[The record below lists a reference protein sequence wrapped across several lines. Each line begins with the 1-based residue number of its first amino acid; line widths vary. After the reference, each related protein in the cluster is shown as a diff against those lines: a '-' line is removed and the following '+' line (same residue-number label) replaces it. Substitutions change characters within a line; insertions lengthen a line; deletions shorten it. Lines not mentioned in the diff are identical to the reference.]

1 MIGWI
6 EQHASVDLGNI
17 LVAIAALFAIWCS
30 GRQTDKAIKNQ
41 NQIETARLF
50 REEREK
56 VVSEISE
63 FVTLTKAALH
73 AYEQR
78 NDYERRCQLW
88 GPIGREDEEKKL
100 KEIDELCKEL
110 REQINQKLDF
120 IILKYTSG
128 SIEER
133 NLADSITGLHAVL
146 PGSPHKTQNTLADP
160 VSNIGLVADALRNLL
175 TSYQK
180 KD

>member
-1 MIGWI
+1 MTFTMDI
-6 EQHASVDLGNI
+6 GNI
-17 LVAIAALFAIWCS
+17 AVAIAALAAIGFS
-30 GRQTDKAIKNQ
+30 FYQSQAAIKNQ
-41 NQIETARLF
+41 NSIENERLF

-78 NDYERRCQLW
+78 NDYERRYERW
-88 GPIGREDEEKKL
+88 GPTGRKDVLKKL
-100 KEIDELCKEL
+100 DQINELYKEL
-110 REQINQKLDF
+110 REQIDQKLDF
-120 IILKYTSG
+120 IVLKYSPGTV
-128 SIEER
+128 EER
-133 NLADSITGLHAVL
+133 NLADAITSLHAEL

-160 VSNIGLVADALRNLL
+160 ISKIGLVADALRNLL

-180 KD
+180 KDQSNVS